1 MERKFH
7 LATVEPTID
16 ITPNVA
22 ISHANDILFDWFAFE
37 IPKGAAHIKNI
48 TCVITGTDAVAAD
61 QKDFDLYFARSIDGT
76 APTSLGNP
84 NAAVTAATGSA
95 VRKNIIGRHALDSSI
110 QEDADAMISYNV
122 WTLSGKTGNDRN
134 DVEVI
139 LQGDPEYTS
148 TEGYQTIW
156 VSGIAIASGAN
167 FGTGVLV
174 NGAVSSAGAQT
185 IAVDGTDPN
194 DCFQIGDELL
204 ACRSTG
210 ASVQK
215 IGTLTAMASD
225 GSSITVDAKDIN
237 GTTVWDS
244 GALEDDD
251 EVCFRRPITIHMSLE
266 Y

>member
-7 LATVEPTID
+7 LATIEPTID

-37 IPKGAAHIKNI
+37 IPKGTAFIKNI
-48 TCVITGTDAVAAD
+48 TCIIPGTDAAAAD
-61 QKDFDLYFARSIDGT
+61 QKDFDLYFARSINGV
-76 APTSLGNP
+76 APASLGNP
-84 NAAVTAATGSA
+84 NAAVTQAKGAA

-134 DVEVI
+134 DVEVVI
-139 LQGDPEYTS
+139 QGDASYAG

-156 VSGIAIASGAN
+156 VAGIAIASGAN
-167 FGTGVLV
+167 YGTGVLV
-174 NGAVSSAGAQT
+174 NGAVSS
-185 IAVDGTDPN
+185 
-194 DCFQIGDELL
+194 
-204 ACRSTG
+204 G

-251 EVCFRRPITIHMSLE
+251 EVCFRRPITIRLALE